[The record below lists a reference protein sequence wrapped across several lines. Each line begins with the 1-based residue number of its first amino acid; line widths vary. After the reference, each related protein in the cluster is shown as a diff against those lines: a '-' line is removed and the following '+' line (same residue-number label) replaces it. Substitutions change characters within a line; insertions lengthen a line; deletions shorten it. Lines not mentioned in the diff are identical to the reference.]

1 MENIVQINDLIKKL
15 SKYNNDLDLEFFKD
29 LESNNK
35 LLKEENA
42 KLKTENSNLQNMI
55 KKQSEE
61 HSDFKKVSFVQ
72 TLNKEL
78 SEKNNYISILES
90 QMEKLKKKE
99 PVVFNPDAFEDINGY
114 ELITYKKQYYLRD
127 MESNEIYSIENNKP
141 LKVVGLLSNGKC
153 KLH

>member
-1 MENIVQINDLIKKL
+1 
-15 SKYNNDLDLEFFKD
+15 
-29 LESNNK
+29 
-35 LLKEENA
+35 
-42 KLKTENSNLQNMI
+42 
-55 KKQSEE
+55 
-61 HSDFKKVSFVQ
+61 
-72 TLNKEL
+72 
-78 SEKNNYISILES
+78 
-90 QMEKLKKKE
+90 MEKLKKKE